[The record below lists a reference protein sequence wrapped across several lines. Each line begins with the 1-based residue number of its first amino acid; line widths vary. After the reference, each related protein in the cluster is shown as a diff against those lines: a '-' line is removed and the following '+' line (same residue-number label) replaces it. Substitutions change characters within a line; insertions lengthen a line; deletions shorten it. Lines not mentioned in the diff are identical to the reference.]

1 MTGTA
6 AIVRQEGISGCY
18 RGLVPVVLRQGANS
32 MVRLG
37 SYSTLKNLV
46 QGSSRPGQTLPGGV
60 TFGIGALAGVITVY
74 STMPFDTVK
83 TRMQSIDAK
92 SRYKGTIDCFVQ
104 TVKTDG
110 VLALWRG
117 STTRLARLV
126 LSGGIVFT
134 IYEEMMSLMGAAT
147 V

>member
-1 MTGTA
+1 
-6 AIVRQEGISGCY
+6 
-18 RGLVPVVLRQGANS
+18 

-46 QGSSRPGQTLPGGV
+46 QGTSRPGQTLPGGV

-83 TRMQSIDAK
+83 TRMQAIDAK
-92 SRYKGTIDCFVQ
+92 SRYKGTVDCFLQ
-104 TVKTDG
+104 TVKKEG
-110 VLALWRG
+110 PLALWRG

-134 IYEEMMSLMGAAT
+134 IYEEVMSLLGAAT